1 MNINK
6 RKLKD
11 KIYSEN
17 TKKLIDDMKG
27 KSIIEWL
34 KERVDIDDENS
45 LVNSNEEFW
54 NDIMRDVSVSREK
67 KR

>member
-11 KIYSEN
+11 KIYSES

-54 NDIMRDVSVSREK
+54 NDIVMDVGV
-67 KR
+67 KRKGK